1 MTQQVNIVIFNR
13 KKSKLHVEKEQR
25 QTQLCCREWIAEDC
39 CLQTDILFVG
49 PRVLSGKYA
58 TTQSLGMFNCGGGV
72 GYIFVSASWVIG
84 YAPPSLHESHVT
96 T

>member
-1 MTQQVNIVIFNR
+1 M
-13 KKSKLHVEKEQR
+13 
-25 QTQLCCREWIAEDC
+25 
-39 CLQTDILFVG
+39 
-49 PRVLSGKYA
+49 LSGVDRRRLLPTDRHFICRPEGA
-58 TTQSLGMFNCGGGV
+58 VREVCNNSIAGDVQMGVRGGGREV